1 MELSGVV
8 VAVAAAVVAVGEVT
22 IRSAVAGSAGWETRD
37 CFHRRSLSM
46 VI

>member
-8 VAVAAAVVAVGEVT
+8 VAAVAVVVGEVT
-22 IRSAVAGSAGWETRD
+22 IRSAEAGSAGWEKRD
-37 CFHRRSLSM
+37 YFHRRSLSK